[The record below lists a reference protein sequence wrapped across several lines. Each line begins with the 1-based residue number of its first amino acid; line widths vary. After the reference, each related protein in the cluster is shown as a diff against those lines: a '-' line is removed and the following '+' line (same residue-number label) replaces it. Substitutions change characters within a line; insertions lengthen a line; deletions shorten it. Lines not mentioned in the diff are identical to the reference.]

1 MEKGRIKV
9 MGQTV
14 KIRNMVLGE
23 GIPKICVPIVG
34 RTEQEVLS
42 SAKQVF
48 EAKPDI
54 VEWRM
59 DFWQGIVEENKLQ
72 ELLPGLRE
80 CLGDLPLLCTFR
92 TKGEGGEQEIS
103 REKYVE
109 LNQMVIYSKMA
120 DAIDVE
126 FFLGEETV
134 KPLLAAAH
142 KAGMTVIGSNHD
154 FSKTPAKEEIIRR
167 LCKMQEMGMD
177 VAKIAVMPQSEAD
190 VLTLLDATREMKEKH
205 TDSPVITMSMGAKG
219 VISRMTGEIF
229 GSSLTF
235 AMLGKASAPGQVPL
249 EELKDILQKIH
260 VYGG

>member
-1 MEKGRIKV
+1 

-14 KIRNMVLGE
+14 KIRNMMLGE
-23 GIPKICVPIVG
+23 GIPKICVPIVE
-34 RTEQEVLS
+34 RTEQEVLL
-42 SAKQVF
+42 SARRVF

-59 DFWQGIVEENKLQ
+59 DFLQGIGEQKKLQ
-72 ELLPGLRE
+72 ELLPFLRE
-80 CLGDLPLLCTFR
+80 NLEDLPLLCTFR
-92 TKGEGGEQEIS
+92 TKSEGGEQEIS
-103 REKYVE
+103 REMYEE
-109 LNQMVIYSKMA
+109 LNQKVINSKMA

-126 FFLGEETV
+126 LFLGEETV
-134 KPLLAAAH
+134 KPLLLAAH
-142 KAGMTVIGSNHD
+142 EAGMAVIGSNHD
-154 FSKTPAKEEIIRR
+154 FYKTPAKEEIVNR

-205 TDSPVITMSMGAKG
+205 ADSPVITMSMGAKG

-249 EELKDILQKIH
+249 EELKDILQKMH